1 MRLLETKSYELFEA
15 SDIPAPFPS
24 YAILSHTWISSKD
37 EITYQDMKTRKG
49 DIKNDVYKQKGW
61 SKLRKYCDRA
71 AKDGW
76 EWAWM
81 DTCCIDKTNPADTQ
95 EAINAM
101 FRWYQSAGICYAHLE
116 DVDVLRD
123 VKNMDLP
130 QNVDFDGTVGSRNAA
145 NPNGPLHKAL
155 ERFFIKAK
163 WFTRGWTLQ
172 ELLAPHYLVFVDRAW
187 RRIGT
192 RESWAH
198 EIERASNIEAH
209 HLTSF
214 EPTDFASCSTA
225 MRFSWASGRE
235 TTVEEDE
242 TYSLL
247 GLFGISLP
255 LIYGEGSRQAF
266 NRLQRQLIIVYND
279 DSLFS
284 WKEPQ
289 AIASKSGWGILARSV
304 KDFWDA
310 SKVKA
315 LGHYGNTFSM
325 TNQGL
330 AITAKH
336 WRHKADLNAGLIRL
350 NCSFGSDSSQETGI
364 YLTYDADADAY
375 HRIRIHQ
382 LCDMSQVNFNDW
394 KEERS
399 REPILIRGN
408 NYSDR
413 LICSSI
419 FSLEYSEPIS
429 IVAKYIATFSHSV
442 VKKITQLL
450 DGDSRRS
457 LVQGLQMGELCIEPN
472 RVVFINIE
480 LDDEGTRWQFDVI
493 ISLSKSCFPRVGI
506 LGREREPWERPGD
519 PLGEELDMYEALAGH
534 VQFTPSSDPTYP
546 AVAVETTE
554 NLVVGVHLLPK
565 PPRERSRNLRRDNG
579 VREYVLRISVG
590 RRDEESLRRNTRH
603 WSPEEREDTRKRRRI
618 S

>member
-15 SDIPAPFPS
+15 SDIPAPFPP

-116 DVDVLRD
+116 DIDVLRD
-123 VKNMDLP
+123 VKDMDLP
-130 QNVDFDGTVGSRNAA
+130 HNVDLDETVGNQNAA
-145 NPNGPLHKAL
+145 NPSSPLHKAL

-172 ELLAPHYLVFVDRAW
+172 ELLAPHYLVFVDCVW

-192 RESWAH
+192 RESWAL
-198 EIERASNIEAH
+198 EIERASNIEAR

-225 MRFSWASGRE
+225 LRFSWASGRE

-279 DSLFS
+279 DSLFA

-289 AIASKSGWGILARSV
+289 AISGRPVRPEQQVSKSGWGILARSV

-310 SKVKA
+310 SKIKA

-336 WRHKADLNAGLIRL
+336 WRHNANLNAGLIRL
-350 NCSFGSDSSQETGI
+350 NCSIGSDSSQETGI

-375 HRIRIHQ
+375 HRIRIHE
-382 LCDMSQVNFNDW
+382 LCDMTRINFNDW
-394 KEERS
+394 KEEHS
-399 REPILIRGN
+399 REPILIRAN

-413 LICSSI
+413 LVCSSI
-419 FSLEYSEPIS
+419 FSLDYPESIS
-429 IVAKYIATFSHSV
+429 IVAKYVATFSHSV

-450 DGDSRRS
+450 DGDARRS
-457 LVQGLQMGELCIEPN
+457 LVQGLQNGELCIEPN

-480 LDDEGTRWQFDVI
+480 LDDEG
-493 ISLSKSCFPRVGI
+493 
-506 LGREREPWERPGD
+506 REREPWERPGD
-519 PLGEELDMYEALAGH
+519 PLGEELETGRRGDDGESACWR
-534 VQFTPSSDPTYP
+534 TPSP
-546 AVAVETTE
+546 ETSAGKIE
-554 NLVVGVHLLPK
+554 
-565 PPRERSRNLRRDNG
+565 
-579 VREYVLRISVG
+579 
-590 RRDEESLRRNTRH
+590 
-603 WSPEEREDTRKRRRI
+603 
-618 S
+618 

>member
-61 SKLRKYCDRA
+61 SKLKKYCDRA

-123 VKNMDLP
+123 VKDMDLP

-172 ELLAPHYLVFVDRAW
+172 ELLAPHYLVFVD
-187 RRIGT
+187 
-192 RESWAH
+192 
-198 EIERASNIEAH
+198 
-209 HLTSF
+209 
-214 EPTDFASCSTA
+214 P
-225 MRFSWASGRE
+225 
-235 TTVEEDE
+235 
-242 TYSLL
+242 
-247 GLFGISLP
+247 
-255 LIYGEGSRQAF
+255 
-266 NRLQRQLIIVYND
+266 
-279 DSLFS
+279 
-284 WKEPQ
+284 
-289 AIASKSGWGILARSV
+289 SKSGWGILARSV

-350 NCSFGSDSSQETGI
+350 NCSIGSDSSQETGI

-382 LCDMSQVNFNDW
+382 LCDMSRNSMT
-394 KEERS
+394 KEH
-399 REPILIRGN
+399 GG
-408 NYSDR
+408 
-413 LICSSI
+413 
-419 FSLEYSEPIS
+419 SL
-429 IVAKYIATFSHSV
+429 T
-442 VKKITQLL
+442 
-450 DGDSRRS
+450 
-457 LVQGLQMGELCIEPN
+457 
-472 RVVFINIE
+472 
-480 LDDEGTRWQFDVI
+480 
-493 ISLSKSCFPRVGI
+493 
-506 LGREREPWERPGD
+506 
-519 PLGEELDMYEALAGH
+519 
-534 VQFTPSSDPTYP
+534 
-546 AVAVETTE
+546 
-554 NLVVGVHLLPK
+554 
-565 PPRERSRNLRRDNG
+565 
-579 VREYVLRISVG
+579 
-590 RRDEESLRRNTRH
+590 
-603 WSPEEREDTRKRRRI
+603 
-618 S
+618 